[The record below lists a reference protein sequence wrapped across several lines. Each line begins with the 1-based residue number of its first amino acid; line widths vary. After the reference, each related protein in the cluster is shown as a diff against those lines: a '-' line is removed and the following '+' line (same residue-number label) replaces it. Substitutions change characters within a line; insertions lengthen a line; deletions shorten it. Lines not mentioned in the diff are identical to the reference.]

1 MREKSMTDVNKRK
14 PSYYPTS
21 EELMQLAKELG
32 IKSIHTKTDPVTG
45 AQAFIV
51 VHNTDHGPAI
61 GGTRFQKY
69 DHPNLALYDAILLA
83 YKMALK
89 NASMGLPHGGAKA
102 VVDGAPIQGE
112 YDRAKLFEWVGD
124 CVEELN
130 GDYIASLDAGTY
142 PQDMNHMLKS
152 TKHVIGATPGHL
164 HSVDPSIYTA
174 YGIFLG
180 MKAALEHKNGHAD
193 FQNKTVAIQGAGHVA
208 SHLVDYLLK
217 AGAYIV
223 IADIRDHALEKLSE
237 LPNVKIVSAKDIYD
251 VPCDIFAP
259 CALGG
264 VINLETIG
272 RLQCSMIIGATNNQL
287 ADESLAQVLHE
298 KGILYMPDFIVN
310 AGGVISASDT
320 YYGKDAN
327 AIKASV
333 ERIYTISKDILKRA
347 DKENILPCEVAVALA
362 KENLK
367 KDHG

>member
-1 MREKSMTDVNKRK
+1 MRLS
-14 PSYYPTS
+14 
-21 EELMQLAKELG
+21 KELG
-32 IKSIHTKTDPVTG
+32 IESIHTKTDPVTG

-83 YKMALK
+83 YKMSLK

-102 VVDGAPIQGE
+102 VVDGTPIQGE
-112 YDRAKLFEWVGD
+112 YDRAKLFEWVGH

-152 TKHVIGATPGHL
+152 TKHVIGATPGNL

-180 MKAALEHKNGHAD
+180 MKAALEHTHGQAD
-193 FQNKTVAIQGAGHVA
+193 FYQKTVAIQGAGHVA
-208 SHLVDYLLK
+208 THLVNYLQQ
-217 AGAYIV
+217 AGAHIV
-223 IADIRDHALEKLSE
+223 IADTHEDKLTKLSH
-237 LPNVKIVSAKDIYD
+237 LPNLKIIPANAIYD

-264 VINLETIG
+264 VINPNTID

-287 ADESLAQVLHE
+287 SDDSLAHTLHA

-310 AGGVISASDT
+310 AGGVIGASDT
-320 YYGKDAN
+320 YSGKDAKE
-327 AIKASV
+327 IQASV
-333 ERIYTISKDILKRA
+333 ERIYTISKEILKRA
-347 DKENILPCEVAVALA
+347 DHENLLPSEVAVALA
-362 KENLK
+362 KNNLK
-367 KDHG
+367 KHHG